1 MKYAGMSFGM
11 WVLFAGSFQ
20 KQLTA
25 VLGYDAAT
33 ARAITK
39 KAKPQ
44 YRQIIRRLPEFEK
57 ADRFKMNL
65 VNCAMIGAFILSM
78 PQRPEV
84 DRLTDYYAK
93 SMMNKAHAVV
103 LPQERKKQ
111 VYRKGHGRHESHR
124 RSESRLSLIHI

>member
-1 MKYAGMSFGM
+1 MKYAGMPFGM

-65 VNCAMIGAFILSM
+65 VNC
-78 PQRPEV
+78 RPESCRPQPLFV
-84 DRLTDYYAK
+84 E
-93 SMMNKAHAVV
+93 HGV
-103 LPQERKKQ
+103 LRIP
-111 VYRKGHGRHESHR
+111 
-124 RSESRLSLIHI
+124 

>member
-1 MKYAGMSFGM
+1 M

-20 KQLTA
+20 KQLTD

-57 ADRFKMNL
+57 TDRFKMNL

-78 PQRPEV
+78 PERPEV
-84 DRLTDYYAK
+84 DRLTEWG
-93 SMMNKAHAVV
+93 
-103 LPQERKKQ
+103 L
-111 VYRKGHGRHESHR
+111 RKGQ
-124 RSESRLSLIHI
+124 

>member
-1 MKYAGMSFGM
+1 MKYAGMPFGM

-39 KAKPQ
+39 KAKPK

-65 VNCAMIGAFILSM
+65 INLS
-78 PQRPEV
+78 
-84 DRLTDYYAK
+84 
-93 SMMNKAHAVV
+93 VV
-103 LPQERKKQ
+103 Q
-111 VYRKGHGRHESHR
+111 VFQ
-124 RSESRLSLIHI
+124 